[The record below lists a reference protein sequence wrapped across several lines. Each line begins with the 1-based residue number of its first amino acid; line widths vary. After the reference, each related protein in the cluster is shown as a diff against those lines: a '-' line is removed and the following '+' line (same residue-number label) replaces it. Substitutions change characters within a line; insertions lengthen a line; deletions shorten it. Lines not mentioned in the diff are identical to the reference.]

1 MNRYFY
7 FFLHVITPILIGVII
22 YVFFRSGDTLVEN
35 LFSFLNPNNIKIEN
49 KFIFNL
55 PDFLS
60 AYSVHSAFVLY
71 LKKRDKLLSL
81 YILGLFLLSEILQII
96 FEFGTFDIYDVL
108 SYIFAI
114 ILSSTILKKNVK

>member
-114 ILSSTILKKNVK
+114 ILSSTILKKKC

>member
-60 AYSVHSAFVLY
+60 AYSVHSAFVLF